1 MYSSWLWQLTI
12 SAYLRL
18 KTHLGQSAGMYE
30 PRGLDSTMV
39 DILLEYSDSSETI
52 ATTRTR

>member
-12 SAYLRL
+12 SGYLRL

-39 DILLEYSDSSETI
+39 DILLEYSDNS
-52 ATTRTR
+52 